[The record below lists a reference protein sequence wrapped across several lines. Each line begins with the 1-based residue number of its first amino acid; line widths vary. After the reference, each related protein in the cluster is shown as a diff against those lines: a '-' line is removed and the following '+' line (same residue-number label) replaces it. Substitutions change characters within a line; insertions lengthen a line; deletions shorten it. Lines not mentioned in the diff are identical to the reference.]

1 MLEQRKKYRK
11 GKPFSAV
18 TLQKIDKH
26 ATNVEPVRNS
36 IMHTFSTV
44 IQKLF
49 YIMATLLLLA
59 LQLYSKV
66 PNKRTCTSTYM
77 YKSHI

>member
-1 MLEQRKKYRK
+1 MLDQRKKYRK

-66 PNKRTCTSTYM
+66 PNKRTCTITNS
-77 YKSHI
+77 